1 MVSMTMAPK
10 EIQELLPEGYGGDF
24 ELTCMEGEE

>member
-1 MVSMTMAPK
+1 MTPK

-24 ELTCMEGEE
+24 ELTMQTNHITEEEN